1 MQSDFVSG
9 NWDISK
15 QVRDHSYKQIINK
28 PDTNIQRN
36 IIRNMLLA
44 HPEGITDLEIC
55 VLTGFI
61 RTSVTARRN
70 EIENVTVI
78 GIAKIQDENG
88 DRLNTLWGFQNPHP
102 LISCGTKKNEGGK
115 NADRRKDAIG

>member
-1 MQSDFVSG
+1 LQSDFVSG
-9 NWDISK
+9 NWGISE
-15 QVRDHSYKQIINK
+15 QVRNHSYKTVINK

-36 IIRNMLLA
+36 IIRKMLLA

-55 VLTGFI
+55 ILTGFS

-70 EIENVTVI
+70 EIDDVCIV

-88 DRLNTLWGFQNPHP
+88 DRLNTLWGMDVDPDP
-102 LISCGTKKNEGGK
+102 YIAGGTLKKV
-115 NADRRKDAIG
+115 